1 MKLQYKPCENGF
13 KAVSGK
19 RELAFITRNGSLNW
33 KTDAEKLPIPICVK
47 IQMFSA
53 GVAHYY
59 GSPDLLLKAQTYC
72 Y

>member
-1 MKLQYKPCENGF
+1 MKLQYKSFGNGF
-13 KAVSGK
+13 MAVSGK
-19 RELAFITRNGSLNW
+19 KELAYITRNGSLNW
-33 KTDAEKLPIPICVK
+33 KTDAEKLPIPVSVK